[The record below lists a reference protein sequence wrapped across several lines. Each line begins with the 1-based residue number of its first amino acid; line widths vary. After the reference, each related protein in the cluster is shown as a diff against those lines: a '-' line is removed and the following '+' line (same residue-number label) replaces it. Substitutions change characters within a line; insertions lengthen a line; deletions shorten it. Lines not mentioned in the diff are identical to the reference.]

1 MTPLISLIHEY
12 PDFFAICTLI
22 LVGATAK
29 RIAGRWGEDDE
40 Y

>member
-12 PDFFAICTLI
+12 PEFSAFCILM